1 MKKKNVNNCPEAQD
15 LEGVQPRPRTEVTFL
30 TPNLSL
36 DGKSTKNRRLCKSAT
51 PTSSQPSNHTNL
63 FRKKSQMGQTG
74 DQQQLPTFEEQ
85 LDGNYSKIHKM
96 LATNNKNKDLRENLK
111 GHLNE
116 REENKLSPNMWLTLN
131 PVRIRS
137 LLIRVYSN
145 TTLTRSLSLPS
156 RTTSQ
161 AKSSNHLL

>member
-1 MKKKNVNNCPEAQD
+1 
-15 LEGVQPRPRTEVTFL
+15 
-30 TPNLSL
+30 
-36 DGKSTKNRRLCKSAT
+36 
-51 PTSSQPSNHTNL
+51 
-63 FRKKSQMGQTG
+63 MGQTG

-137 LLIRVYSN
+137 LLIRLYSN